1 LQCCPFLL
9 PFVSLVESPW
19 LAAACPVDVGRLVV
33 PPHHL
38 GYLVVAFTLKG
49 DKASGPHSRIALELD

>member
-1 LQCCPFLL
+1 M
-9 PFVSLVESPW
+9 SLVESPW